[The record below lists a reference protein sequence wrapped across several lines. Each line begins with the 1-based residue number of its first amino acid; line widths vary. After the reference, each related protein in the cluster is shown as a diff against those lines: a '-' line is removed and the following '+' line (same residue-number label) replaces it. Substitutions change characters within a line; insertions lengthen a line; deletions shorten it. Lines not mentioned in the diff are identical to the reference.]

1 MGSSELRLKMKTSEL
16 SNPPSDFYAQ
26 WGPFLK
32 AKNSELIWSL
42 HFKAT
47 NLKMLKNA
55 KIPHDPGLILWM
67 DTVLGRYPQVKN
79 TIYFWSKP

>member
-1 MGSSELRLKMKTSEL
+1 MGSSELRLTMKTSEL
-16 SNPPSDFYAQ
+16 SSPPSDFYAQ

-55 KIPHDPGLILWM
+55 NIPRAPGLILWM
-67 DTVLGRYPQVKN
+67 DTVLG
-79 TIYFWSKP
+79 